1 MPKNKNNLTIQ
12 QQNFVDKYLE
22 TNNASEA
29 YRFAYKSKNMKERT
43 IVNNAYKLLQNNDIT
58 TTIRKAQERLQAKTD
73 LSLDRIKEELE
84 CIINARIDDYVNIV
98 EKQGQ
103 RYEGNGDERTLVFY
117 TYMDVE
123 FKPFSELT
131 RKQLKAIESVK
142 QGKNGIELKLQSE
155 TWSIERICKLFG
167 YDMPTKQELK
177 LDEDTA
183 KLITGMQVN

>member
-103 RYEGNGDERTLVFY
+103 RYEGNGDEKTLVVY

-142 QGKNGIELKLQSE
+142 QGKNGIELKLQSK